1 MTDTNASNT
10 LTDNGSWISSFAVYF
25 QPKMLAMLA
34 LGFASGLPFMMFYS
48 KLSRWLSEVDIDKAT
63 IGFFFWIG
71 LAYGFKFVWAPVVD
85 RFRIPLLTAKFGQRR
100 SWMMLAITG
109 TAIGMLVMSTA
120 TPAAGVEGSLTPI
133 IIGAFILA
141 YSGAT
146 LDISVD
152 AWRIESAPNSEQAGY
167 AATYQLGYRG
177 AIMTA
182 GFALVFADWFSWGA
196 AYQFTA
202 ALMVLTILVVLF
214 VREPAPDSR
223 NLRGGSLTDNLN
235 RYVAQ
240 PFLTFVGRYKLW
252 VIPVLL
258 LVLFYR
264 LSDFTMG
271 VMTQPLY
278 EELGY
283 TKTAV
288 GVITG
293 IFGPWPS
300 IVGTFVSGI
309 FCVRFGLM
317 RTLLIGAIMAVL
329 ANWAFAWL
337 ALQTGASLVDLGI
350 VIVADNFSTGFVAT
364 VFIAYMSALV
374 DRRYAAT
381 QYALL
386 SSGYAL
392 LCKIIAGF
400 SGVLYAAT
408 GAPLFF
414 TITAMYGIPAIILI
428 LVLMKFGPP
437 QSRGIQEPD
446 EMIEN
451 TFA

>member
-1 MTDTNASNT
+1 
-10 LTDNGSWISSFAVYF
+10 
-25 QPKMLAMLA
+25 MLGMLA

-48 KLSRWLSEVDIDKAT
+48 KLSRWLAEVDIDKAT
-63 IGFFFWIG
+63 IGFFFFIG
-71 LAYGFKFVWAPVVD
+71 LAYGFKFVWAPIVD
-85 RFRIPLLTAKFGQRR
+85 RLRIPILTAYMGQRR
-100 SWMMLAITG
+100 SWMVLAIIG
-109 TAIGMLVMSTA
+109 TIIGMLIISSA
-120 TPAAGVEGSLTPI
+120 NPSAEIEGSLIPI
-133 IIGAFILA
+133 IIGALILA

-152 AWRIESAPNSEQAGY
+152 AWRIETAPNSEQAGF
-167 AATYQLGYRG
+167 AAVYQLGYRG

-182 GFALVFADWFSWGA
+182 GFALIMADWFSWGI

-202 ALMVLTILVVLF
+202 ALMGAVILVILF
-214 VREPAPDSR
+214 IKEPAPDSR
-223 NLRGGSLTDNLN
+223 NTRGGDFGENLN
-235 RYVAQ
+235 RYVVH
-240 PFLTFVGRYKLW
+240 PFSTFLARYKLW
-252 VIPVLL
+252 VIPVIL
-258 LVLFYR
+258 LVCLYR

-283 TKTAV
+283 SKTSV

-300 IVGTFVSGI
+300 IVGTFVSGV

-317 RTLLIGAIMAVL
+317 RTLLMGAVL
-329 ANWAFAWL
+329 AVFTNWAFAWL
-337 ALQTGASLVDLGI
+337 SLQEGAQIIDLGL
-350 VIVADNFSTGFVAT
+350 VIVGDNFATGFVAT

-386 SSGYAL
+386 SSGYAI

-400 SGVLYAAT
+400 SGVLYAAV
-408 GAPLFF
+408 GAPMFF
-414 TITAMYGIPAIILI
+414 SITAAYGLPAIVLILI
-428 LVLMKFGPP
+428 LMKFGPA
-437 QSRGIQEPD
+437 SARGVQD
-446 EMIEN
+446 EEIDEK
-451 TFA
+451 ARA

>member
-1 MTDTNASNT
+1 MPNT
-10 LTDNGSWISSFAVYF
+10 LTPKPAKSSQNWLSAFSVYL

-48 KLSRWLSEVDIDKAT
+48 KLSRWLAEVDIEKST
-63 IGFFFWIG
+63 IGFFFFIG
-71 LAYGFKFVWAPVVD
+71 LAYGFKFIWAPIVD
-85 RFRIPLLTAKFGQRR
+85 RLRIPVLTARFGQRR
-100 SWMMLAITG
+100 SWMILAIIG
-109 TAIGMLVMSTA
+109 TIIGMIIISGANPSPDVK
-120 TPAAGVEGSLTPI
+120 GSLTPI
-133 IIGAFILA
+133 IIGSLVLA

-152 AWRIESAPNSEQAGY
+152 AWRIETAPNSEQASF
-167 AATYQLGYRG
+167 AAVYQLGYRG

-182 GFALVFADWFSWGA
+182 GFAMIFADWFDWGA

-202 ALMVLTILVVLF
+202 VLMGAVILVILF
-214 VREPAPDSR
+214 IKEPAQDSR
-223 NLRGGSLTDNLN
+223 NLRGASLSESVNQ
-235 RYVAQ
+235 YVVQ
-240 PFLTFVGRYKLW
+240 PFTTFATRYGIW
-252 VIPVLL
+252 VVPVILL
-258 LVLFYR
+258 ICLYR

-283 TKTAV
+283 TKTAI

-300 IVGTFVSGI
+300 IAGTFISGI

-317 RTLLIGAIMAVL
+317 RTLLMGAVL
-329 ANWAFAWL
+329 AVLTNWAFAWL
-337 ALQTGASLVDLGI
+337 AMQEGASLYSLGT
-350 VIVADNFSTGFVAT
+350 VIVGDNFATGFVAT

-386 SSGYAL
+386 SSGYAII
-392 LCKIIAGF
+392 CKLIAGF
-400 SGVLYAAT
+400 SGVLYDAV

-414 TITAMYGIPAIILI
+414 SITALYGIPAIILI
-428 LVLMKFGPP
+428 LILMKFGPD
-437 QSRGIQEPD
+437 SARGVAQED
-446 EMIEN
+446 ANGDAHI
-451 TFA
+451 